1 MRDATLDVDVADDV
15 PLLLMRGMLRGDVG
29 RMRAQVDAAWSALR
43 ARHGEDVVVTCVVA
57 TRYPSF
63 RVPDAQLRYVLA
75 HVKAYE
81 AALGD
86 ILFVD
91 LPPPMRPAFHAV
103 ARALPAE
110 LRRRV
115 VAVADDAELARR
127 TSPAAAAAARAAIAR
142 EADGGEA
149 GEGVVAEEEAC
160 DEALRLD
167 ARKRGGARGGARA
180 GRPSRSWWAARARRG
195 GVLVVRAGG
204 RRPAAQP
211 DLPAARRGAAR
222 STTRGARWACA

>member
-29 RMRAQVDAAWSALR
+29 RMRAQVDAAWRALR

-149 GEGVVAEEEAC
+149 G
-160 DEALRLD
+160 LRLPPCTAD
-167 ARKRGGARGGARA
+167 RRRFRRACPLPLLGGHLR
-180 GRPSRSWWAARARRG
+180 
-195 GVLVVRAGG
+195 
-204 RRPAAQP
+204 
-211 DLPAARRGAAR
+211 
-222 STTRGARWACA
+222 